1 MTNESLSKTSSG
13 GIFLPRLNSRVCYI
27 LFIFLSRI
35 VPREGSALPLYFNTS
50 FRFSPGELGL
60 GLHGIKSFIG
70 REELEILFFFVLK
83 KRILPLTLPT
93 HAHSDEGTVNRC

>member
-1 MTNESLSKTSSG
+1 MTNESLSKTSPG
-13 GIFLPRLNSRVCYI
+13 GIFLPLLNSRVCYI

-60 GLHGIKSFIG
+60 GLHGIESFIG
-70 REELEILFFFVLK
+70 REELEFCSFLF
-83 KRILPLTLPT
+83 
-93 HAHSDEGTVNRC
+93 